1 MPKNSEI
8 VENMYEAGRQIV
20 KKKKKIASNPPRL
33 QEHQKKKGDITQGYR
48 INDNVLGEKDY
59 EAGNDIGE

>member
-33 QEHQKKKGDITQGYR
+33 QEHQKKRVILPKVT
-48 INDNVLGEKDY
+48 E
-59 EAGNDIGE
+59 